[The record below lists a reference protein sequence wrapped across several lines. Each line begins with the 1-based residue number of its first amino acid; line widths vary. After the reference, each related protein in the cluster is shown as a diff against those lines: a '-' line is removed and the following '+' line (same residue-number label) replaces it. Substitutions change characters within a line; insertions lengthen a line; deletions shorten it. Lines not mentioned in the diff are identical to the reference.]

1 MLINVEQTRTG
12 FSLRIDGDHWNAA
25 PCEFRFP
32 EEVWSAFSC
41 KDALI
46 NELAYVT
53 TLATPLMLRHERV
66 IYNRPEPRFLSLYND
81 SFLKTIPNLVEDI
94 LYESIVEI
102 EQFFTSIS
110 REFKDSA
117 QAKSPYCPV
126 EKKGRKVVI
135 PFSFGKDSL
144 LSLGTLIALGYEPV
158 PVVIDER
165 VLPRAFS
172 EKKRLIKKLRKETG
186 IDCHTVTNEI
196 QLLSDFEILDTSATR
211 VYQVQVYFIYLL
223 AMLPFCEFYGAD
235 TIILNNEYV
244 NTLAMVHREGGLF
257 PYRYMQSREATDM
270 LRRIAEEFTCG
281 SVSVANLIGG
291 LGNFAINQILH
302 ETFPNL
308 GKLRLSCHIEIVKYR
323 RWCHE
328 CRRCAQSFLFLKAL
342 GHNTGDHFF
351 KTNMLEGH
359 NRKYFN
365 AFDTFHNHDEY
376 RAFNGLEEKLAIAI
390 LQGKGDSS
398 PLIKTAAE
406 MFSAISDSGIMAVMK
421 QVFDVRDHRKS
432 GTIEEAADNY
442 YKNLMDNFISESPKR
457 FSIN

>member
-1 MLINVEQTRTG
+1 VLINVDQTHTG

-41 KDALI
+41 KDELI
-46 NELAYVT
+46 NELAYIT
-53 TLATPLMLRHERV
+53 TLATPLMLRHDRV
-66 IYNRPEPRFLSLYND
+66 IYNRPEPRFLRLYND
-81 SFLKTIPNLVEDI
+81 CFLKTIPNLVEDI
-94 LYESIVEI
+94 FYERTVET
-102 EQFFTSIS
+102 EQFFTSIR
-110 REFKDSA
+110 REFKDRV
-117 QAKSPYCPV
+117 QTQNPFCPLK
-126 EKKGRKVVI
+126 KKGGKVVI

-144 LSLGTLIALGYEPV
+144 LSLGTLMALGYEPV

-172 EKKRLIKKLRKETG
+172 EKKKLIKKLRKDTG
-186 IDCHTVTNEI
+186 LTCHTVTNEI
-196 QLLSDFEILDTSATR
+196 QLLSDFEILETPATR

-244 NTLAMVHREGGLF
+244 NTLDMIHREGAAH
-257 PYRYMQSREATDM
+257 PYRYMQSMKGTES
-270 LRRIAEEFTCG
+270 LRKLAEEFTG
-281 SVSVANLIGG
+281 GAVTVANLIGG
-291 LGNFAINQILH
+291 LGNFAINQMLH
-302 ETFPNL
+302 ETFPGL
-308 GKLRLSCHIEIVKYR
+308 GKLRLSCHVEIVTYR

-351 KTNMLEGH
+351 KKNMLEGH

-365 AFDTFHNHDEY
+365 AFDTFENHDEY
-376 RAFNGLEEKLAIAI
+376 RIFNGLEEQLALAM
-390 LQGKGDSS
+390 LLRRGDSS
-398 PLIKTAAE
+398 PLVRTAAE
-406 MFSAISDSGIMAVMK
+406 MFSAVSDSAIMAVMK
-421 QVFDVRDHRKS
+421 QVFDVRDHRTS

-442 YKNLMDNFISESPKR
+442 YKKQMDIFISEAPKR
-457 FSIN
+457 FRIN